1 MTALLTAIV
10 LKASLLMIA
19 AAVLVALM
27 YRASAATRHFVWT
40 LVVAGLLLMPVLSAT
55 LPEWPLVVPIPTAQ
69 TSAAIVP
76 VRTMSNPVSVETP
89 ERGADRLTPAP
100 PQPTRGNGVP
110 WPAWAAAIYML
121 GVVVLLGRLA
131 VQRSSARRIVREAA
145 AVSDAEWTSLLND
158 CTARIGVSRPVAL
171 RRSREQVMP
180 MTTSTIAPSI
190 VVPADADTWDN
201 DRRRAVLLHELA
213 HIARHDCLTQAFA
226 AIASA
231 LYWCHPGVWYVARR
245 LRIERELACDDR
257 VLAAGAPPREYAGH
271 LLDLAYAWSGR
282 RAPALAVGMTSSHK
296 LEGRMRAVLDPARN
310 RATPTRRAWLV
321 GAAVGA
327 VLLLPLA
334 AVTMTTVAADAGS
347 ELMASSG
354 ERETPRDL
362 LQIVHTRLQQS
373 STASQDTVTGTWE
386 VRRSG
391 RSDRVRL
398 TVTIGGLSI
407 NADIDERELEGLT
420 SQPLSNGSGPIR
432 FSVRR
437 AAGVFDVE
445 GTVRAGT
452 GSGDFTFV
460 PDQAFIAAL
469 VNRQFPRP
477 TAMQLFSL
485 AQWDVGLEFID
496 LLAQEK
502 YTRPELDDL
511 VRAAQHGVNADYVKE
526 MADTGY
532 RVGTIDALIRF
543 RDHGVDP
550 EFVRGLRA
558 NGVSDLSP
566 DDLVRFR
573 DHGVDP
579 DYVSGMRQ
587 AGYRADV
594 LELVR
599 ARDHGVDAEYIGVL
613 RGVGYSSMDLEDVIR
628 ARDHGLDADYLHGM
642 RDAGYTLTL
651 ADLIRARDHGVTP
664 DYVAA
669 MAALGYKA
677 LPIDSLIRM
686 RDHGVTPDYVMEMQ
700 KRGIKNPSVEELI
713 RMRDRAAI
721 GYEEEIRNAL
731 ARLRSHV
738 EQLARHL
745 FDGKPAAGDAR

>member
-158 CTARIGVSRPVAL
+158 CAARIGVSRPVAL

-296 LEGRMRAVLDPARN
+296 LEGRMRAVLDPAPCDPNPSSLARGG
-310 RATPTRRAWLV
+310 RRRCR
-321 GAAVGA
+321 
-327 VLLLPLA
+327 PS
-334 AVTMTTVAADAGS
+334 VAA
-347 ELMASSG
+347 
-354 ERETPRDL
+354 
-362 LQIVHTRLQQS
+362 
-373 STASQDTVTGTWE
+373 
-386 VRRSG
+386 RRSDDDYG
-391 RSDRVRL
+391 RRGCRQRTD
-398 TVTIGGLSI
+398 GL
-407 NADIDERELEGLT
+407 
-420 SQPLSNGSGPIR
+420 
-432 FSVRR
+432 VRR
-437 AAGVFDVE
+437 ARDSPGPAAD
-445 GTVRAGT
+445 RAH
-452 GSGDFTFV
+452 
-460 PDQAFIAAL
+460 AIAAKL
-469 VNRQFPRP
+469 
-477 TAMQLFSL
+477 
-485 AQWDVGLEFID
+485 
-496 LLAQEK
+496 
-502 YTRPELDDL
+502 
-511 VRAAQHGVNADYVKE
+511 
-526 MADTGY
+526 
-532 RVGTIDALIRF
+532 
-543 RDHGVDP
+543 
-550 EFVRGLRA
+550 
-558 NGVSDLSP
+558 
-566 DDLVRFR
+566 
-573 DHGVDP
+573 
-579 DYVSGMRQ
+579 
-587 AGYRADV
+587 
-594 LELVR
+594 
-599 ARDHGVDAEYIGVL
+599 
-613 RGVGYSSMDLEDVIR
+613 
-628 ARDHGLDADYLHGM
+628 HGLSGHSDRHVG
-642 RDAGYTLTL
+642 G
-651 ADLIRARDHGVTP
+651 
-664 DYVAA
+664 
-669 MAALGYKA
+669 AALG
-677 LPIDSLIRM
+677 SIR
-686 RDHGVTPDYVMEMQ
+686 P
-700 KRGIKNPSVEELI
+700 
-713 RMRDRAAI
+713 RAAD
-721 GYEEEIRNAL
+721 
-731 ARLRSHV
+731 
-738 EQLARHL
+738 RHHRRAV
-745 FDGKPAAGDAR
+745 DQRRHR